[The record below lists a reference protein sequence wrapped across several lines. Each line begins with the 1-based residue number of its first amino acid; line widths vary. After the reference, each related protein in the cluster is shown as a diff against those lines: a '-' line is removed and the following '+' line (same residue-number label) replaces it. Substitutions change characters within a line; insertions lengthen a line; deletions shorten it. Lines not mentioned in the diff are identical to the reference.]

1 MIFLRA
7 VKRIA
12 PITPDDEYPLGAP
25 VLKSLDSLVFT
36 KPVTFI
42 TGDNGS
48 GKTTLLE
55 LIASKIAANRIDGNA
70 ADMLGKAARFELAE
84 GAFRV
89 ELTHKPRRCIY
100 FQAEGF
106 IRYIDS
112 YNAMK
117 REAHSGLRAVREN
130 AGIHSA
136 YAKSLASMPHART
149 LHELNALYENDI
161 AARSHGE
168 GFLDFFGARIGER
181 GLYLLD
187 EPEAALTFYNQYVLM
202 NMLAQAQ
209 LNESQFIISTHS
221 PVLLAYPDA
230 CIYEIKNG
238 EIEKSDYKSLE
249 NVKFLSAFLADT
261 PRYTRDIFTN
271 ED

>member
-7 VKRIA
+7 VKRITPPA
-12 PITPDDEYPLGAP
+12 PDDEYPLGAP
-25 VLKSLDSLVFT
+25 VLKSLDSLAFT
-36 KPVTFI
+36 KPVTFL

-55 LIASKIAANRIDGNA
+55 LIAAKISANRIDGDA
-70 ADMLGKAARFELAE
+70 AEKAVRFVQAE
-84 GAFRV
+84 SAFRA
-89 ELTHKPRRCIY
+89 ELMHKPRRCIY

-117 REAHSGLRAVREN
+117 REAYRDLRDVKEN
-130 AGIHSA
+130 AGIRSA

-209 LNESQFIISTHS
+209 LNDSQFIISTHS

-238 EIEKSDYKSLE
+238 EIEKSDFKSLE
-249 NVKFLSAFLADT
+249 NVKFLSAFLSDT
-261 PRYTRDIFTN
+261 PRYIKDLFTN
-271 ED
+271 EN